1 MTQRPSQ
8 YIGTDY
14 ALEVWQR
21 RKYIAIIA
29 FVVSLAGI
37 VAVTLSLPNLY
48 RATATVLVERQQ
60 VSEAFVRPSVTA
72 ELETRIQTIDQ
83 QVRSRARL
91 SAIITSL
98 GLYPELRGSVPMDD
112 IVAIMN
118 RDIHL
123 GLKGVEQA
131 ATGRSATIA
140 FTLSYVGR
148 DPDKVAE
155 VTNMLVDTYIHQ
167 NSESRERQSSR
178 TAEFLKQQLT
188 DLKRQVDDEERRSS
202 DFKLR
207 HAGELPE
214 QVEVNLA
221 ALERLNTQLRLNSE
235 YQIRAIERRE
245 RLQQQLAESEMQ
257 TSVGLPSQAPSPA
270 AQLVKLEQELV
281 GLRRKFSDRHPNV
294 IRLRAELDELKAT
307 VAGSSGADAAAADLP
322 ATPPSVSFTKQALGQ
337 SDKEIATLRSEET
350 FLRQVIAGYESRIEN
365 APKRHEELERLSR
378 DFNTSRERY
387 EVLLKRYEEAQ
398 LADNLEQG
406 RGVEQF
412 RILDSALPPRRPS
425 APNRMWLLIRGLAA
439 SLAFAFAAIV
449 AAERLDTTFHTVE
462 DLRSYSNLP
471 VVAAVRWIPT
481 QDQARL
487 RRVKVGL
494 VTAGVIAGLG
504 IVAAG
509 GYYVAS
515 NNEQIVRMT
524 ARGRG

>member
-8 YIGTDY
+8 HIGTDY
-14 ALEVWQR
+14 ALEVWHR
-21 RKYIAIIA
+21 RKYVAIVA
-29 FVVSLAGI
+29 FVVAL
-37 VAVTLSLPNLY
+37 VAVVAVALALPNLY

-91 SAIITSL
+91 SEIIMRL
-98 GLYPELRGSVPMDD
+98 GLYPELRGTVPMDD
-112 IVAIMN
+112 LVANMN
-118 RDIHL
+118 QDIHL

-155 VTNMLVDTYIHQ
+155 VTNMLVDTYIQQ
-167 NSESRERQSSR
+167 NSESRERQASR
-178 TAEFLKQQLT
+178 TAEFLKQQLA
-188 DLKRQVDDEERRSS
+188 DLKRQLDDEERRSS

-245 RLQQQLAESEMQ
+245 RLQQQLSDMPA
-257 TSVGLPSQAPSPA
+257 TPGTADDAPSPA
-270 AQLVKLEQELV
+270 ARLAKLEEEMV
-281 GLRRKFSDRHPNV
+281 ELRRKFSDRHPNI
-294 IRLRAELDELKAT
+294 IRARGEIDDLRAAVERAK
-307 VAGSSGADAAAADLP
+307 SADARESDGPAA
-322 ATPPSVSFTKQALGQ
+322 PPTVSFTKQALAQ

-412 RILDSALPPRRPS
+412 RILDAALPPRRPS
-425 APNRMWLLIRGLAA
+425 APNRTWLLLMGVVG

-449 AAERLDTTFHTVE
+449 AAERFDTTFHTVE
-462 DLRSYSNLP
+462 DLRAYSNLP
-471 VVAAVRWIPT
+471 VVAAIRWIPT
-481 QDQARL
+481 QRHARS
-487 RRVKVGL
+487 RRIRFGL
-494 VTAGVIAGLG
+494 ATAAVIACLG
-504 IVAAG
+504 VVAAG

>member
-14 ALEVWQR
+14 ALDVWQR

-29 FVVSLAGI
+29 FVISLAGI
-37 VAVTLSLPNLY
+37 VAITLSLPNLY

-83 QVRSRARL
+83 QVRSRTRL
-91 SAIITSL
+91 SGIITSL

-118 RDIHL
+118 RDIDL

-140 FTLSYVGR
+140 FTLSYIGR
-148 DPDKVAE
+148 DPEKVAE
-155 VTNMLVDTYIHQ
+155 VTNRLVDTYIQQ

-207 HAGELPE
+207 HSGELPE

-245 RLQQQLAESEMQ
+245 RLQQQLSEMR
-257 TSVGLPSQAPSPA
+257 TTVGLPDQPPSPA

-281 GLRRKFSDRHPNV
+281 ELRRKFSDRHPNV
-294 IRLRAELDELKAT
+294 ISARADIDDLRARVARSSEAT
-307 VAGSSGADAAAADLP
+307 AAATDGP
-322 ATPPSVSFTKQALGQ
+322 APPSSVSFTKQALVQ
-337 SDKEIATLRSEET
+337 SDKELTTLRSEET
-350 FLRQVIAGYESRIEN
+350 FLRQVIAGYEGRIEN

-425 APNRMWLLIRGLAA
+425 APNRTWLLVMGLAA

-462 DLRSYSNLP
+462 DLRNYSNLP

-481 QDQARL
+481 QNHAKL
-487 RRVKVGL
+487 RRVKFGL

>member
-29 FVVSLAGI
+29 FVVSLAGV
-37 VAVTLSLPNLY
+37 VAITLSLPNLY

-155 VTNMLVDTYIHQ
+155 VTNRLVETYIQQ

-207 HAGELPE
+207 HSGELPE

-245 RLQQQLAESEMQ
+245 RLQEQLSETQ
-257 TSVGLPSQAPSPA
+257 STVSFPDRVPSPV

-281 GLRRKFSDRHPNV
+281 ELRRKFSDRHPNV
-294 IRLRAELDELKAT
+294 IRLRAELDDLKAT
-307 VAGSSGADAAAADLP
+307 IARSSGADAADADVP

-337 SDKEIATLRSEET
+337 SDKEIATLRSEEA

-425 APNRMWLLIRGLAA
+425 APNRTWLLIMGLAA
-439 SLAFAFAAIV
+439 SLALAFAAIV
-449 AAERLDTTFHTVE
+449 AAERFDTTFHTVE

-481 QDQARL
+481 QGQEKL
-487 RRVKVGL
+487 RRVKFAL

-504 IVAAG
+504 LVAAG

-524 ARGRG
+524 ARGQG

>member
-1 MTQRPSQ
+1 MTQRSSQ
-8 YIGTDY
+8 YVGTDY
-14 ALEVWQR
+14 ALEVWHR
-21 RKYIAIIA
+21 RKYIAIVA
-29 FVVSLAGI
+29 FVVAL
-37 VAVTLSLPNLY
+37 VAVVAVALALPNLY

-91 SAIITSL
+91 SEIITRL
-98 GLYPELRGSVPMDD
+98 GLYPELRGTVPMDD
-112 IVAIMN
+112 IVKIMN
-118 RDIHL
+118 QDIHL

-148 DPDKVAE
+148 DPEKVAH
-155 VTNMLVDTYIHQ
+155 VTNMLVDTYIQQ
-167 NSESRERQSSR
+167 NSESRERQASR

-188 DLKRQVDDEERRSS
+188 DLKRQLDDEERRSS

-245 RLQQQLAESEMQ
+245 RLQQQLSGTPATNAAED
-257 TSVGLPSQAPSPA
+257 APSPA
-270 AQLVKLEQELV
+270 ARLAKLEDEMIE
-281 GLRRKFSDRHPNV
+281 LRRKFGDRHPNI
-294 IRLRAELDELKAT
+294 IRARTEIDDLKTIVERAKSTGGDE
-307 VAGSSGADAAAADLP
+307 SDAATA
-322 ATPPSVSFTKQALGQ
+322 PPTVSFTKQALAQ

-350 FLRQVIAGYESRIEN
+350 FLRQVIAGYEGRIEN

-412 RILDSALPPRRPS
+412 SILDAALPPRRPS
-425 APNRMWLLIRGLAA
+425 APNRMWLLLMGFVG

-462 DLRSYSNLP
+462 DLRAYSNLP
-471 VVAAVRWIPT
+471 VVASIRWIPT
-481 QDQARL
+481 QKHARV
-487 RRVKVGL
+487 RRVKFGL
-494 VTAGVIAGLG
+494 ATAAVIACLG
-504 IVAAG
+504 VVAAG

>member
-1 MTQRPSQ
+1 MTQRTSQ

-21 RKYIAIIA
+21 RKYIAIVAFLIA
-29 FVVSLAGI
+29 LAGV
-37 VAVTLSLPNLY
+37 VAVALSLPNLY

-91 SAIITSL
+91 SEIITRL

-112 IVAIMN
+112 IVGIMN

-131 ATGRSATIA
+131 STGRSATIA

-148 DPDKVAE
+148 DPDTVAE
-155 VTNMLVDTYIHQ
+155 VTNMLVDTYIQQ
-167 NSESRERQSSR
+167 NSESRERQASR
-178 TAEFLKQQLT
+178 TAEFLKQQLA
-188 DLKRQVDDEERRSS
+188 DLKRQLDDEQRRSS

-207 HAGELPE
+207 YAGELPE

-245 RLQQQLAESEMQ
+245 RLQQQLSDVNTA
-257 TSVGLPSQAPSPA
+257 TSAPDQAPSA
-270 AQLVKLEQELV
+270 AARLAKLEQEMV
-281 GLRRKFSDRHPNV
+281 ELRRNFNDRHPNI
-294 IRLRAELDELKAT
+294 IRARAEIAGLEAAIARANERDE
-307 VAGSSGADAAAADLP
+307 ADASAA
-322 ATPPSVSFTKQALGQ
+322 PPGVSLTKQALVQ
-337 SDKEIATLRSEET
+337 SDKELATLRSEEA

-378 DFNTSRERY
+378 DFNSSRERY
-387 EVLLKRYEEAQ
+387 EALLKRYEEAQ

-425 APNRMWLLIRGLAA
+425 APNRLWLLMMGLVGAA
-439 SLAFAFAAIV
+439 AFAFAAIV

-462 DLRSYSNLP
+462 DLRTYSNLP
-471 VVAAVRWIPT
+471 VVAAIRWIPT
-481 QDQARL
+481 ESHARG
-487 RRVKVGL
+487 RRMKFGL
-494 VTAGVIAGLG
+494 VTAGVIASLA

-509 GYYVAS
+509 GYYLAS